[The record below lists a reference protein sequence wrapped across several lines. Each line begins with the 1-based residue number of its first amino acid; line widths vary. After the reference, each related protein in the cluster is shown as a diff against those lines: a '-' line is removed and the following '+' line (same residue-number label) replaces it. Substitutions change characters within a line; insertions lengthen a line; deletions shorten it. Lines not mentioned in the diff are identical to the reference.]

1 MKKNIY
7 NKVWTGL
14 VVALLLAVAG
24 CNSVMDTEPFDRF
37 GENVVWSSR
46 TNVDAFMFSTYNEVV
61 STTFDYI
68 DFVNREQWTP
78 NSIHVNGN
86 GDTRENFD
94 RNSDFGFNRFGQI
107 RRCNLAI
114 ERVQESENISDKDK
128 AELIAEAKFLRAM
141 IYYHQA
147 RMFGLIVWV
156 DRVLTTDDDFELP
169 TTPDVKTSYSY
180 IIKDLED
187 AIPDMPEET
196 PAGRAN
202 RYAAYALLTRVCLQ
216 AAAYSGDA
224 SLYQKAIDAA
234 DAVINSGKYTL
245 ESDYGGMF
253 NDTKPTSGEI
263 IFAKYRSSINTQC
276 QDMGDLQNV
285 VPNTNN
291 DRVTSS
297 GGSPFFNVDKV
308 FEAWLWWSPSQDIVD
323 EYEVIDQATGQAVD
337 WNRSSQFLA
346 SVVQDEASG
355 IVKQAGHVTD
365 DSRINELMYNHRD
378 NRFYATIVYDSCLYF
393 GETVTTCV
401 QGNLNRM
408 VNGSLAPHIGLTNYY
423 WRKGVYNVTPR
434 VFVGERTDYH
444 WVVFRLGE
452 MYLNKA
458 EALLRL
464 GKTAEAVAAF
474 NQTRTVHG
482 GLPASQAASS
492 ADAWK
497 AYKRERRVDM
507 AKEGDYYW
515 SLLRWGKYGGDANY
529 GAQPGA
535 KIPELSTAPT
545 FIEISKD
552 RKTYRVEEITHQQ
565 NNVRIFDETRRYLF
579 PIPHGQRERN
589 PNLAQNPGW

>member
-1 MKKNIY
+1 MKRNIY
-7 NKVWTGL
+7 NTIWTGL

-24 CNSVMDTEPFDRF
+24 CNDVMDTEPFDRF
-37 GENVVWSSR
+37 GENVVWSNR
-46 TNVDAFMFSTYNEVV
+46 TNADAFMFSTYNDIV
-61 STTFDYI
+61 SSGNNYI
-68 DFVNREQWTP
+68 EFVNTEQWTP
-78 NSIHVNGN
+78 NSININGN
-86 GDTRENFD
+86 EDTRENFD
-94 RNSDFGFNRFGQI
+94 RSEDFGFDRFGQI

-114 ERVQESENISDKDK
+114 ERVQESESMPETDKK
-128 AELIAEAKFLRAM
+128 ELIAEAKFLRAM
-141 IYYHQA
+141 VYYGLA
-147 RMFGLIVWV
+147 RKFGIVVWI
-156 DRVLTTDDDFELP
+156 DRVLTTDDEFELP
-169 TTPDVKTSYSY
+169 TTPDAKTTYGY

-216 AAAYSGDA
+216 AAAYTGDA

-234 DAVINSGKYTL
+234 DVVINSGKYTL
-245 ESDYGGMF
+245 ETDYEGMF
-253 NDTKPTSGEI
+253 NEAKPTSGEI
-263 IFAKYRSSINTQC
+263 IFAKYRSSINTNC
-276 QDMGDLQNV
+276 NDIADLQNV
-285 VPNTNN
+285 VPNANN
-291 DRVTSS
+291 DRVTAT
-297 GGSPFFNVDKV
+297 GASPYFIVDRI
-308 FEAWLWWSPSQDIVD
+308 FEAWLSWSPSQDLIN

-346 SVVQDEASG
+346 SVAQDEASG

-365 DSRINELMYNHRD
+365 DSRVNELMYYHRD
-378 NRFYATIVYDSCLYF
+378 KRFYASIVYDSCIWF
-393 GETVTTCV
+393 GETVTTCER
-401 QGNLNRM
+401 GNLHRM
-408 VNGSLAPHIGLTNYY
+408 LEGSLGHHKSLTGYY

-482 GLPASQAASS
+482 GMPASQAASS

-535 KIPELSTAPT
+535 KIPELVTAPT

-552 RKTYRVEEITHQQ
+552 RKTYRIEEITHQQ

>member
-1 MKKNIY
+1 
-7 NKVWTGL
+7 
-14 VVALLLAVAG
+14 
-24 CNSVMDTEPFDRF
+24 
-37 GENVVWSSR
+37 
-46 TNVDAFMFSTYNEVV
+46 MFSTYNEVV

-86 GDTRENFD
+86 GDTRESFD
-94 RNSDFGFNRFGQI
+94 RNADFGFNRFGQI

-114 ERVQESENISDKDK
+114 ERVRESAGLSEKDR

-147 RMFGLIVWV
+147 RMFGLVVWV
-156 DRVLTTDDDFELP
+156 DRVLTMDDEFELP
-169 TTPDVKTSYSY
+169 TTPDVKTSYGY
-180 IIKDLED
+180 IIRDLED

-202 RYAAYALLTRVCLQ
+202 RYAAYALLTRACLQ
-216 AAAYSGDA
+216 AAAYTGDA

-245 ESDYGGMF
+245 ETDYGDMF
-253 NDTKPTSGEI
+253 NESKPNSGEI
-263 IFAKYRSSINTQC
+263 IFAKYRNSINTQC
-276 QDMGDLQNV
+276 SNIADLQNV

-291 DRVTSS
+291 DRAISSESSPLFNYANTFS
-297 GGSPFFNVDKV
+297 GG
-308 FEAWLWWSPSQDIVD
+308 WMWWSPSQDLVA

-337 WNRSSQFLA
+337 WDQSSQFLA
-346 SVVQDEASG
+346 SVAPDAAGG

-365 DSRINELMYNHRD
+365 DSRINELMYSHRD
-378 NRFYATIVYDSCLYF
+378 NRFYASIVYDSCTWL
-393 GETVTTCV
+393 GETITTCI
-401 QGNLNRM
+401 QGNLYRY

-423 WRKGVYNVTPR
+423 WRKGVRTITPHLYFNVP
-434 VFVGERTDYH
+434 TDYH

-458 EALLRL
+458 EALLRQ

-482 GLPASQAASS
+482 GMPPSQAATS
-492 ADAWK
+492 ADAWT

-507 AKEGDYYW
+507 VKEGDYYW

-589 PNLAQNPGW
+589 PNLGQNPGW